1 MEKERKTQRMTNAII
16 NKRNSTTTS
25 PKVVL
30 IEEVANG
37 NDDEYDGLN
46 GGLLWSHMHIG
57 LRNV

>member
-1 MEKERKTQRMTNAII
+1 MTNAII